1 MATFVH
7 IFPESEKASILK
19 NGIKVLKTSW
29 RNVNGVFLSPVTA
42 NYYYTHQWNREVL
55 RLENVP
61 RLAARVRISDDDIV
75 YIGKYNERHQKVIA
89 SEAIKI
95 VREHIALEG
104 LEVILPRKV
113 LPKEITKIYK
123 PNRNVGWRYYPG
135 SNGKKPCGCDYCQRG
150 LPYSRKLQER
160 YKQQLGE

>member
-7 IFPESEKASILK
+7 IFPEREKASILK

-29 RNVNGVFLSPVTA
+29 REVNGVFLSPVTV

-55 RLENVP
+55 RLENLP
-61 RLAARVRISDDDIV
+61 RLAARIRIHDEELV
-75 YIGKYNERHQKVIA
+75 YIGKYNEKHQRVKA

-95 VREHIALEG
+95 MLEHTAPEG

-113 LPKEITKIYK
+113 MPKEITRVYK

-135 SNGKKPCGCDYCQRG
+135 SNGKKPCGCSYCQRG
-150 LPYSRKLQER
+150 LPYSRKLQDLYE
-160 YKQQLGE
+160 